1 MLYHALLLLHLL
13 AVVAW
18 VGGMFF
24 AHFCLRPAAVEVLE
38 PPARLPLMLAALR
51 RFLGAMSVAVP
62 LVVLT
67 GLALFMPVGFGNA
80 PVGWHVMLTLGLV
93 MAGVY
98 AFIHLVLLPRLR
110 THCAASAWPLAA
122 QALNAIRRLVALNLA
137 LGVLAIAAVVWMR

>member
-51 RFLGAMSVAVP
+51 RFLGAMKASRCRWWCLQA
-62 LVVLT
+62 
-67 GLALFMPVGFGNA
+67 
-80 PVGWHVMLTLGLV
+80 W
-93 MAGVY
+93 
-98 AFIHLVLLPRLR
+98 RCSCR
-110 THCAASAWPLAA
+110 SASAT
-122 QALNAIRRLVALNLA
+122 RRWA
-137 LGVLAIAAVVWMR
+137 GT

>member
-24 AHFCLRPAAVEVLE
+24 AHFCLRPAAVEELE

-110 THCAASAWPLAA
+110 TYCAASAWPLAA

>member
-1 MLYHALLLLHLL
+1 MVMRSAPNS
-13 AVVAW
+13 ASQPMTVSGSRTAT
-18 VGGMFF
+18 
-24 AHFCLRPAAVEVLE
+24 E
-38 PPARLPLMLAALR
+38 PTTTREATPLMLAALR
-51 RFLGAMSVAVP
+51 RFLGAMSIAVP

-67 GLALFMPVGFGNA
+67 GLALFLPVGFGNA

-137 LGVLAIAAVVWMR
+137 LGVLAIAAAISAR